1 MKKEKSKNKDEAS
14 GAESHKIPQITDM
27 SSRIPGFS
35 DSELAIMLANAQRLK
50 TAGSSVQRKSAE
62 LLLPLMEEEAAKRKA
77 AKGASKKGAVKKKKV
92 AEPKE
97 EREEVEDEL

>member
-1 MKKEKSKNKDEAS
+1 MKKEKNKNKDEAS

-35 DSELAIMLANAQRLK
+35 DSELAIMLGNAQRLK
-50 TAGSSVQRKSAE
+50 TAGSAMQRKSAE